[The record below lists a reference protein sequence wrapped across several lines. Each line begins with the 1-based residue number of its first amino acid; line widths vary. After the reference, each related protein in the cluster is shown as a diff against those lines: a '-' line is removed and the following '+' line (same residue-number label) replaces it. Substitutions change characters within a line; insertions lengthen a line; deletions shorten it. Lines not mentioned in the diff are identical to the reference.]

1 MKTRTHQTDEQV
13 RQRMLRDIKIIRD
26 ELRCAVEDMNT
37 NQWESVAVLMN
48 QIAGLAYE
56 LRAEANQQHHADC
69 FYCIRLGKENQ
80 HQQEGN

>member
-1 MKTRTHQTDEQV
+1 MKTRTKQTDEQV
-13 RQRMLRDIKIIRD
+13 RRRMRRDIKIIRD

-56 LRAEANQQHHADC
+56 LRAEANQHH
-69 FYCIRLGKENQ
+69 
-80 HQQEGN
+80 QEGN